1 MTISTIL
8 GGPAPPHPDHDI
20 IPANTP
26 KMTILPEYFTIP
38 NIRPP
43 AEKPG
48 TTARMDD
55 RTHRIG
61 NTARRGE
68 TTADESTVP
77 VTIDMIS
84 YLTNITSRRSP

>member
-1 MTISTIL
+1 MTTSTIL
-8 GGPAPPHPDHDI
+8 GGPSGEHPDHDI

-48 TTARMDD
+48 TTARMND
-55 RTHRIG
+55 RKHRIG
-61 NTARRGE
+61 NTASRGE
-68 TTADESTVP
+68 TAADESTVP
-77 VTIDMIS
+77 FTIDMIS
-84 YLTNITSRRSP
+84 FLTKTTPRRLP